1 MAELLRMIALSPTM
15 SEGRISKWKIN
26 EGTEFSSGD
35 VLCEVETDKASMDY
49 EAPQSASLLKILLQA
64 GETANVGDPIAVIGQ
79 KGEDYAPLLKGIGPE
94 EGSASKVH
102 EPERPAENVKQE
114 PPSAATQPIEV
125 GGSQRSPKPAA
136 EATAQLS
143 QQLTAEPAAQPAQR
157 SPKPAV
163 EPAAQPLQQP
173 AAKDAKSLPRKTP
186 QAPARLP
193 PSSPLARKLALEKG
207 IDIRLVPG
215 SGPGGRV
222 IEHDILEFE
231 KGMKGTVLFPGAG
244 TAEPAPSELR
254 REPAIIQPSMK
265 RLVIAR
271 RLSESFF
278 TAPHYYLKK
287 KIRAEAL
294 LALRATANAARPTKL
309 SFNAFLVKIVAE
321 ALVRHPEI
329 NVYWRTPGATGA
341 GIAGV
346 GAAGAAAPGA
356 AKETAGR
363 PTAMS
368 SSTVASALHPV
379 LEQRHSIDIGLAVA
393 LPDGLI
399 TPVVRDCN
407 LKSVSE
413 IDAELVQL
421 IEKARAG
428 RLAPQEYEG
437 AGFTIS
443 SLGSFGIDEF
453 TAIINPPGSAILA
466 VGAIVKEPVVDDGDT
481 ISVAQTLSLTLGCDH
496 RSIDGAVGAVFLADL
511 AAMLENPAMALV

>member
-15 SEGRISKWKIN
+15 SEGRISKWKID

-49 EAPQSASLLKILLQA
+49 EAPQNASLLKILLQA

-94 EGSASKVH
+94 AGGAGKAH
-102 EPERPAENVKQE
+102 EPERPAEKAKQE
-114 PPSAATQPIEV
+114 PPSV
-125 GGSQRSPKPAA
+125 
-136 EATAQLS
+136 
-143 QQLTAEPAAQPAQR
+143 AAQP
-157 SPKPAV
+157 SP
-163 EPAAQPLQQP
+163 QP
-173 AAKDAKSLPRKTP
+173 APQAGAKSAESLPRQAP

-193 PSSPLARKLALEKG
+193 PSSPLARRLALERG

-222 IEHDILEFE
+222 VEHDILEFAE
-231 KGMKGTVLFPGAG
+231 GMKSAAPLPGAAG
-244 TAEPAPSELR
+244 PAPSELR
-254 REPAIIQPSMK
+254 REPDIIQPSMK

-329 NVYWRTPGATGA
+329 NVYWRGQSAPGASNAAGA
-341 GIAGV
+341 
-346 GAAGAAAPGA
+346 GAAGAAP
-356 AKETAGR
+356 ETAGG
-363 PTAMS
+363 PMS
-368 SSTVASALHPV
+368 SSTSASAPHPV
-379 LEQRHSIDIGLAVA
+379 LEQRRSIDIGLAVA
-393 LPDGLI
+393 LPDDLI

-413 IDAELVQL
+413 IDAELTQL

-428 RLAPQEYEG
+428 RLAPEEYEG

-443 SLGSFGIDEF
+443 SLGSLGIDEF

-466 VGAIVKEPVVDDGDT
+466 VGTIVKEPVVDDRDA

-511 AAMLENPAMALV
+511 AGMLENPAMALV

>member
-15 SEGRISKWKIN
+15 SEGRISKWKID

-94 EGSASKVH
+94 AGGAGKAH
-102 EPERPAENVKQE
+102 EPERTAEKAKQE
-114 PPSAATQPIEV
+114 PPSVVAAQPAAARAP
-125 GGSQRSPKPAA
+125 QPSPQPSPQPAA
-136 EATAQLS
+136 EA
-143 QQLTAEPAAQPAQR
+143 AAQP
-157 SPKPAV
+157 SP
-163 EPAAQPLQQP
+163 QP
-173 AAKDAKSLPRKTP
+173 AAEQAPRPAPQAGAKGADSLPRQAP

-193 PSSPLARKLALEKG
+193 PSSPLARRLALEKG

-222 IEHDILEFE
+222 VEHDILEFAE
-231 KGMKGTVLFPGAG
+231 GTKSAAVFSGA
-244 TAEPAPSELR
+244 AEPAQSAQKELR
-254 REPAIIQPSMK
+254 QESSIIQPSMK

-294 LALRATANAARPTKL
+294 LALRATANAARPAKL

-329 NVYWRTPGATGA
+329 NVYWRGPGALS
-341 GIAGV
+341 
-346 GAAGAAAPGA
+346 APGA
-356 AKETAGR
+356 AATGAAPETAGG
-363 PTAMS
+363 PTPTS
-368 SSTVASALHPV
+368 ASASRPV

-428 RLAPQEYEG
+428 RLAPEEYEG

-466 VGAIVKEPVVDDGDT
+466 VGTIVKEPVVDDRDA

-511 AAMLENPAMALV
+511 AGMLENPAMALV

>member
-15 SEGRISKWKIN
+15 SEGRISKWKIG

-79 KGEDYAPLLKGIGPE
+79 KGEDYASLLKGMGPE
-94 EGSASKVH
+94 AGGAGKAH
-102 EPERPAENVKQE
+102 EPERPAEKAKQE
-114 PPSAATQPIEV
+114 PPSV
-125 GGSQRSPKPAA
+125 
-136 EATAQLS
+136 
-143 QQLTAEPAAQPAQR
+143 AAQP
-157 SPKPAV
+157 SP
-163 EPAAQPLQQP
+163 QP
-173 AAKDAKSLPRKTP
+173 APQAGAESAESLPRQAP

-193 PSSPLARKLALEKG
+193 PSSPLARRLALERG

-222 IEHDILEFE
+222 VEHDILEFAE
-231 KGMKGTVLFPGAG
+231 GTKRAAPLPGAAG
-244 TAEPAPSELR
+244 PAPSELR
-254 REPAIIQPSMK
+254 REPDIIQPSMK

-309 SFNAFLVKIVAE
+309 SFNAFLVKIAAE

-329 NVYWRTPGATGA
+329 NVYWRGQSAPGASNAAGA
-341 GIAGV
+341 
-346 GAAGAAAPGA
+346 GAAGAAP
-356 AKETAGR
+356 ETAGG
-363 PTAMS
+363 PMS
-368 SSTVASALHPV
+368 SSTSASAPHPV

-413 IDAELVQL
+413 IDAELAQL

-428 RLAPQEYEG
+428 RLAPEEYEG

-443 SLGSFGIDEF
+443 SLGSLGIDEF

-466 VGAIVKEPVVDDGDT
+466 VGTIVKEPVVDDRDA

-511 AAMLENPAMALV
+511 AGMLENPAMALV

>member
-15 SEGRISKWKIN
+15 SEGRISKWKIG

-79 KGEDYAPLLKGIGPE
+79 KGEDYASLLKGMGPE
-94 EGSASKVH
+94 AGGAGKAH
-102 EPERPAENVKQE
+102 EPERPAEKAKQE
-114 PPSAATQPIEV
+114 PPSV
-125 GGSQRSPKPAA
+125 
-136 EATAQLS
+136 
-143 QQLTAEPAAQPAQR
+143 AAQP
-157 SPKPAV
+157 SP
-163 EPAAQPLQQP
+163 QP
-173 AAKDAKSLPRKTP
+173 APQAGAESLPRQAP

-193 PSSPLARKLALEKG
+193 PSSPLARRLALERG

-222 IEHDILEFE
+222 VEHDILEFAE
-231 KGMKGTVLFPGAG
+231 GTKSAAPLPGAAG
-244 TAEPAPSELR
+244 PAPSELR
-254 REPAIIQPSMK
+254 REPDIIQPSMK

-329 NVYWRTPGATGA
+329 NVYWRGQSAPGASNAAGA
-341 GIAGV
+341 
-346 GAAGAAAPGA
+346 GAAGAAP
-356 AKETAGR
+356 ETAGG
-363 PTAMS
+363 PMS
-368 SSTVASALHPV
+368 SSTSASAPHPV

-413 IDAELVQL
+413 IDAELAQL

-428 RLAPQEYEG
+428 RLAPEEYEG

-443 SLGSFGIDEF
+443 SLGSLGIDEF

-466 VGAIVKEPVVDDGDT
+466 VGTIVKEPVVDDRDA

-511 AAMLENPAMALV
+511 AGMLENPAMALV

>member
-15 SEGRISKWKIN
+15 SEGRISKWKIG

-79 KGEDYAPLLKGIGPE
+79 KGEDYASLLKGMGPE
-94 EGSASKVH
+94 AGGAGKAH
-102 EPERPAENVKQE
+102 EPERPAEKAKQE
-114 PPSAATQPIEV
+114 PPSV
-125 GGSQRSPKPAA
+125 
-136 EATAQLS
+136 
-143 QQLTAEPAAQPAQR
+143 AAQP
-157 SPKPAV
+157 SP
-163 EPAAQPLQQP
+163 QP
-173 AAKDAKSLPRKTP
+173 APQAGAESAESLPRQAP

-193 PSSPLARKLALEKG
+193 PSSPLARRLALERG

-222 IEHDILEFE
+222 VEHDILEFAE
-231 KGMKGTVLFPGAG
+231 GTKSAAPLPGAAG
-244 TAEPAPSELR
+244 PAPSELR
-254 REPAIIQPSMK
+254 REPDIIQPSMK

-329 NVYWRTPGATGA
+329 NVYWRGQSAPGASNAAGA
-341 GIAGV
+341 
-346 GAAGAAAPGA
+346 GAAGAAP
-356 AKETAGR
+356 ETAGG
-363 PTAMS
+363 PMS
-368 SSTVASALHPV
+368 SSTSASAPHPV

-413 IDAELVQL
+413 IDAELAQL

-428 RLAPQEYEG
+428 RLAPEEYEG

-443 SLGSFGIDEF
+443 SLGSLGIDEF

-466 VGAIVKEPVVDDGDT
+466 VGTIVKEPVVDDRDA

-511 AAMLENPAMALV
+511 AGMLENPAMALV

>member
-15 SEGRISKWKIN
+15 SEGRISKWKIG

-79 KGEDYAPLLKGIGPE
+79 KGEDYASLLKGMGPE
-94 EGSASKVH
+94 AGGAGKAH
-102 EPERPAENVKQE
+102 EPERPAEKAKQE
-114 PPSAATQPIEV
+114 PPSV
-125 GGSQRSPKPAA
+125 
-136 EATAQLS
+136 
-143 QQLTAEPAAQPAQR
+143 AAQP
-157 SPKPAV
+157 SP
-163 EPAAQPLQQP
+163 QP
-173 AAKDAKSLPRKTP
+173 APQAGAESAESLPRQAP

-193 PSSPLARKLALEKG
+193 PSSPLARRLALERG

-222 IEHDILEFE
+222 VEHDILEFAE
-231 KGMKGTVLFPGAG
+231 GTKSAAPLPGAAG
-244 TAEPAPSELR
+244 PAPSELR
-254 REPAIIQPSMK
+254 REPDIIQPSMK

-321 ALVRHPEI
+321 ALVRHPKSMC
-329 NVYWRTPGATGA
+329 TGA
-341 GIAGV
+341 GRALPARRTLQAQVLLVRPRRRPAG
-346 GAAGAAAPGA
+346 PCPPL
-356 AKETAGR
+356 R
-363 PTAMS
+363 PLPPA
-368 SSTVASALHPV
+368 PV

-413 IDAELVQL
+413 IDAELAQL

-428 RLAPQEYEG
+428 RLARRSTRARASPSP
-437 AGFTIS
+437 ASAPWASTS
-443 SLGSFGIDEF
+443 S
-453 TAIINPPGSAILA
+453 P
-466 VGAIVKEPVVDDGDT
+466 
-481 ISVAQTLSLTLGCDH
+481 
-496 RSIDGAVGAVFLADL
+496 RS
-511 AAMLENPAMALV
+511 

>member
-15 SEGRISKWKIN
+15 SEGRISKWKIG

-79 KGEDYAPLLKGIGPE
+79 KGEDYALLLKGMGPE
-94 EGSASKVH
+94 AGSAGKAH
-102 EPERPAENVKQE
+102 EPERPAEKAKQE
-114 PPSAATQPIEV
+114 PPSV
-125 GGSQRSPKPAA
+125 
-136 EATAQLS
+136 
-143 QQLTAEPAAQPAQR
+143 AAQPAAARAPQP
-157 SPKPAV
+157 SPQPTA
-163 EPAAQPLQQP
+163 ETAAQPSPQP
-173 AAKDAKSLPRKTP
+173 APQAGAESLPRQAP

-193 PSSPLARKLALEKG
+193 PSSPLARRLALEKG

-222 IEHDILEFE
+222 VEHDILEFAE
-231 KGMKGTVLFPGAG
+231 GTKSSAPLPGAAG
-244 TAEPAPSELR
+244 PAPSELR
-254 REPAIIQPSMK
+254 REPDIIQPSMK

-329 NVYWRTPGATGA
+329 NVYWRGQSAPGASNAAGA
-341 GIAGV
+341 
-346 GAAGAAAPGA
+346 GAAGAAP
-356 AKETAGR
+356 ETAGG
-363 PTAMS
+363 PMS
-368 SSTVASALHPV
+368 SSTSASAPHPV

-413 IDAELVQL
+413 IDAELTQL

-428 RLAPQEYEG
+428 RLAPEEYEG

-443 SLGSFGIDEF
+443 SLGSLGIDEF

-466 VGAIVKEPVVDDGDT
+466 VGTIVKEPVVDDRDA

-511 AAMLENPAMALV
+511 AGMLENPAMALV

>member
-15 SEGRISKWKIN
+15 SEGRISKWKIG

-79 KGEDYAPLLKGIGPE
+79 KGEDYAPLLKGMGPE
-94 EGSASKVH
+94 AGGAGKAH
-102 EPERPAENVKQE
+102 EPERPAEKAKQE
-114 PPSAATQPIEV
+114 PPSV
-125 GGSQRSPKPAA
+125 
-136 EATAQLS
+136 
-143 QQLTAEPAAQPAQR
+143 AAQP
-157 SPKPAV
+157 SP
-163 EPAAQPLQQP
+163 QP
-173 AAKDAKSLPRKTP
+173 APQAGAESAESLPRQAP

-193 PSSPLARKLALEKG
+193 PSSPLARRLALERG

-222 IEHDILEFE
+222 VEHDILEFAE
-231 KGMKGTVLFPGAG
+231 GTKSAAPLPGAAG
-244 TAEPAPSELR
+244 PAPSELR
-254 REPAIIQPSMK
+254 REPDIIQPSMK

-329 NVYWRTPGATGA
+329 NVSWRGQGAPGASNAAGA
-341 GIAGV
+341 
-346 GAAGAAAPGA
+346 GAAGAAP
-356 AKETAGR
+356 ETAGG
-363 PTAMS
+363 PMS
-368 SSTVASALHPV
+368 SSTSASAPHPV

-413 IDAELVQL
+413 IDAELAQL

-428 RLAPQEYEG
+428 RLAPEEYEG

-443 SLGSFGIDEF
+443 SLGSLGIDEF

-466 VGAIVKEPVVDDGDT
+466 VGTIVKELVVDDRDA

-511 AAMLENPAMALV
+511 AGMLENPAMALV

>member
-15 SEGRISKWKIN
+15 SEGRISKWKID

-49 EAPQSASLLKILLQA
+49 EAPQNASLLKILLQA

-94 EGSASKVH
+94 AGGAGKAH
-102 EPERPAENVKQE
+102 EPERPAEKAKQE
-114 PPSAATQPIEV
+114 PPSV
-125 GGSQRSPKPAA
+125 
-136 EATAQLS
+136 
-143 QQLTAEPAAQPAQR
+143 AAQP
-157 SPKPAV
+157 SP
-163 EPAAQPLQQP
+163 QP
-173 AAKDAKSLPRKTP
+173 APQAGAKSAESLPRQAP

-193 PSSPLARKLALEKG
+193 PSSPLARRLALERG

-222 IEHDILEFE
+222 VEHDILEFAE
-231 KGMKGTVLFPGAG
+231 GMKSAAPLPGAAG
-244 TAEPAPSELR
+244 PAPSELR
-254 REPAIIQPSMK
+254 REPDIIQPSMK

-329 NVYWRTPGATGA
+329 NVYWRGQSAPGASNAAGA
-341 GIAGV
+341 
-346 GAAGAAAPGA
+346 GAAGAAP
-356 AKETAGR
+356 ETAGG
-363 PTAMS
+363 PMS
-368 SSTVASALHPV
+368 SSTSASAPHPV

-413 IDAELVQL
+413 IDAELAQL

-428 RLAPQEYEG
+428 RLAPEEYEG

-443 SLGSFGIDEF
+443 SLGSLGIDEF

-466 VGAIVKEPVVDDGDT
+466 VGTIVKEPVVDDRDA

-511 AAMLENPAMALV
+511 AGMLENPAMALV

>member
-15 SEGRISKWKIN
+15 SEGRISKWKIG

-79 KGEDYAPLLKGIGPE
+79 KGEDYASLLKGMGPE
-94 EGSASKVH
+94 AGGAGKAH
-102 EPERPAENVKQE
+102 EPERPAEKAKQE
-114 PPSAATQPIEV
+114 PPSV
-125 GGSQRSPKPAA
+125 
-136 EATAQLS
+136 
-143 QQLTAEPAAQPAQR
+143 AAQP
-157 SPKPAV
+157 SP
-163 EPAAQPLQQP
+163 QP
-173 AAKDAKSLPRKTP
+173 APQAGAESAESLPRQAP

-193 PSSPLARKLALEKG
+193 PSSPLARRLALERG

-222 IEHDILEFE
+222 VEHDILEFAE
-231 KGMKGTVLFPGAG
+231 GTKSAAPLPGAAG
-244 TAEPAPSELR
+244 PAPSELR
-254 REPAIIQPSMK
+254 REPDIIQPSMK

-309 SFNAFLVKIVAE
+309 SFNAFLVKIAAE

-329 NVYWRTPGATGA
+329 NVYWRGQSAPGASNAAGA
-341 GIAGV
+341 
-346 GAAGAAAPGA
+346 GAAGAAP
-356 AKETAGR
+356 ETAGG
-363 PTAMS
+363 PMS
-368 SSTVASALHPV
+368 SSTSASAPHPV

-413 IDAELVQL
+413 IDAELAQL

-428 RLAPQEYEG
+428 RLAPEEYEG

-443 SLGSFGIDEF
+443 SLGSLGIDEF

-466 VGAIVKEPVVDDGDT
+466 VGTIVKEPVVDDRDA

-511 AAMLENPAMALV
+511 AGMLENPAMALV

>member
-15 SEGRISKWKIN
+15 SEGRISKWKIG

-79 KGEDYAPLLKGIGPE
+79 KGEDYAPLLKGMGPE
-94 EGSASKVH
+94 AGGAGKAH
-102 EPERPAENVKQE
+102 EPERPAEKAKQE
-114 PPSAATQPIEV
+114 PPSV
-125 GGSQRSPKPAA
+125 
-136 EATAQLS
+136 
-143 QQLTAEPAAQPAQR
+143 AAQP
-157 SPKPAV
+157 SP
-163 EPAAQPLQQP
+163 QP
-173 AAKDAKSLPRKTP
+173 APQAGAESAESLPRQAP

-193 PSSPLARKLALEKG
+193 PSSPLARRLALERG

-222 IEHDILEFE
+222 VEHDILEFAE
-231 KGMKGTVLFPGAG
+231 GTKSAAPLPGAAG
-244 TAEPAPSELR
+244 PAPSELR
-254 REPAIIQPSMK
+254 REPDIIQPSMK

-329 NVYWRTPGATGA
+329 NVYWRGQSAPGASNAAGA
-341 GIAGV
+341 
-346 GAAGAAAPGA
+346 GAAGAAP
-356 AKETAGR
+356 ETAGG
-363 PTAMS
+363 PMS
-368 SSTVASALHPV
+368 SSTSASAPHPV

-413 IDAELVQL
+413 IDAELAQL

-428 RLAPQEYEG
+428 RLAPEEYEG

-443 SLGSFGIDEF
+443 SLGSLGIDEF

-466 VGAIVKEPVVDDGDT
+466 VGTIVKELVVDDRDA

-511 AAMLENPAMALV
+511 AGMLENPAMALV

>member
-15 SEGRISKWKIN
+15 SEGRISKWKID

-79 KGEDYAPLLKGIGPE
+79 KGEDYAPLLKGMGPE
-94 EGSASKVH
+94 AGGAGKAH
-102 EPERPAENVKQE
+102 EPERPAEKAKQE
-114 PPSAATQPIEV
+114 PPSV
-125 GGSQRSPKPAA
+125 
-136 EATAQLS
+136 
-143 QQLTAEPAAQPAQR
+143 AAQP
-157 SPKPAV
+157 SP
-163 EPAAQPLQQP
+163 QP
-173 AAKDAKSLPRKTP
+173 APQAGAESAESLPRQAP

-193 PSSPLARKLALEKG
+193 PSSPLARRLALERG

-222 IEHDILEFE
+222 VEHDILEFAE
-231 KGMKGTVLFPGAG
+231 GTKSAAPLPGAAG
-244 TAEPAPSELR
+244 PAPSELR
-254 REPAIIQPSMK
+254 REPDIIQPSMK

-329 NVYWRTPGATGA
+329 NVYWRGQSAPGASNAAGA
-341 GIAGV
+341 
-346 GAAGAAAPGA
+346 GAAGAAP
-356 AKETAGR
+356 ETAGG
-363 PTAMS
+363 PMS
-368 SSTVASALHPV
+368 SSTSASAPHPV

-413 IDAELVQL
+413 IDAELAQL

-428 RLAPQEYEG
+428 RLAPEEYEG

-443 SLGSFGIDEF
+443 SLGSLGIDEF

-466 VGAIVKEPVVDDGDT
+466 VGTIVKEPVVDDRDA

-511 AAMLENPAMALV
+511 AGMLENPAMALV

>member
-15 SEGRISKWKIN
+15 SEGRISKWKID

-79 KGEDYAPLLKGIGPE
+79 KGEDYASLLKGTGPE
-94 EGSASKVH
+94 AGGAGKAH
-102 EPERPAENVKQE
+102 EPERPAEKAKQE
-114 PPSAATQPIEV
+114 PPSV
-125 GGSQRSPKPAA
+125 
-136 EATAQLS
+136 
-143 QQLTAEPAAQPAQR
+143 AAQP
-157 SPKPAV
+157 SP
-163 EPAAQPLQQP
+163 QP
-173 AAKDAKSLPRKTP
+173 APQAGAESLPRQAP

-193 PSSPLARKLALEKG
+193 PSSPLARRLALERG

-222 IEHDILEFE
+222 VEHDILEFAE
-231 KGMKGTVLFPGAG
+231 GTKSAAPLPGAAG
-244 TAEPAPSELR
+244 PAPSELR
-254 REPAIIQPSMK
+254 REPDIIQPSMK

-309 SFNAFLVKIVAE
+309 SFNAFLVKIAAE

-329 NVYWRTPGATGA
+329 NVYWRGQSAPGASNAAGA
-341 GIAGV
+341 
-346 GAAGAAAPGA
+346 GAAGAAP
-356 AKETAGR
+356 ETAGG
-363 PTAMS
+363 PMS
-368 SSTVASALHPV
+368 SSTSASAPHPV

-413 IDAELVQL
+413 IDAELAQL

-428 RLAPQEYEG
+428 RLAPEEYEG
-437 AGFTIS
+437 AGFTSS
-443 SLGSFGIDEF
+443 SLGSLGIDEF

-466 VGAIVKEPVVDDGDT
+466 VGTIVKEPVVDDRDA

-511 AAMLENPAMALV
+511 AGMLENPAMALV

>member
-15 SEGRISKWKIN
+15 SEGRISKWKIG

-79 KGEDYAPLLKGIGPE
+79 KGEDYASLLKGMGPE
-94 EGSASKVH
+94 AGGAGKAH
-102 EPERPAENVKQE
+102 EPERPAEKAKQE
-114 PPSAATQPIEV
+114 PPSV
-125 GGSQRSPKPAA
+125 
-136 EATAQLS
+136 
-143 QQLTAEPAAQPAQR
+143 AAQP
-157 SPKPAV
+157 SP
-163 EPAAQPLQQP
+163 QP
-173 AAKDAKSLPRKTP
+173 APQAGAESAESLPRQAP

-193 PSSPLARKLALEKG
+193 PSSPLARRLALERG

-222 IEHDILEFE
+222 VEHDILEFAE
-231 KGMKGTVLFPGAG
+231 GTKNAAPLPGAAG
-244 TAEPAPSELR
+244 PAPSELR
-254 REPAIIQPSMK
+254 REPDIIQPSMK

-309 SFNAFLVKIVAE
+309 SFNAFLVKIAAE

-329 NVYWRTPGATGA
+329 NVYWRGQSAPGASNAAGA
-341 GIAGV
+341 
-346 GAAGAAAPGA
+346 GAAGAAP
-356 AKETAGR
+356 ETAGG
-363 PTAMS
+363 PMS
-368 SSTVASALHPV
+368 SSTSASAPHPV

-413 IDAELVQL
+413 IDAELAQL

-428 RLAPQEYEG
+428 RLAPEEYEG

-443 SLGSFGIDEF
+443 SLGSLGIDEF

-466 VGAIVKEPVVDDGDT
+466 VGTIVKEPVVDDRDA

-511 AAMLENPAMALV
+511 AGMLENPAMALV